1 MSLRTKLI
9 LSLVLVGILSS
20 FVSVLVSVLVST
32 SVVRDAAEQIQSLVL
47 SSVKKDIEVHYLN
60 DIIKPLADYSFSGA
74 ISPYMTNVSD
84 ELGLSQLGWGVRNA
98 YSALNQKGYHD
109 VFVVLP
115 DMRVVSKDGLANVKL
130 PSEIIEKVLSGKKK
144 TEIYMPYEYNGKNY
158 IMVAAAV
165 YDFGENV
172 IGALVG
178 FYPIDELQKMVSKI
192 KIGKTGYVTLVYG
205 TLTVAHPKAEFVGK
219 LDLSEEEGTKI
230 LAQEIT
236 SKTKG
241 TIVYTF
247 NGKQFAAFERIGNYN
262 LTAIGIIPFSE
273 ITEAAYEII
282 MSGVFAGII
291 IALGAALIAIFLT
304 DTITK
309 RINHVVEIAQK
320 VAENDLTATVD
331 EAKLGKDEIAKLG
344 HAFKLLIESFK
355 QTVGEVIKLS
365 VQVSSVSFML
375 DDLAQNSAQAAQTS
389 KETVQKTTLE
399 VQDIAAA
406 TEEANSG
413 MEEIAA
419 GAQNI
424 ARYSEKLSQSAELM
438 RENVSLVSE
447 RMQEVENSV
456 GEIRT
461 GMGESLTAIV
471 ELTKFSNQ
479 IGEIVDTI
487 SSIAEQTN
495 LLALNAAIEAA
506 RAGEAGRGFAVVADE
521 IRKLAEES
529 RQATKKIAEILSKI
543 GEQAKK
549 VEKVTTGV
557 SQKVDGYVSTVREAG
572 ESLSMLITKIEEV
585 SKMTT
590 DLAATAEEQSGATE
604 EVSAAM
610 DRVTK
615 NVQEVERDIEEM
627 AAQIASQA
635 DQINEVKTYSDELS
649 TAVSELNN
657 YVKKFKL

>member
-1 MSLRTKLI
+1 MSLRAKLI
-9 LSLVLVGILSS
+9 LSLVLVGVVSAFVS
-20 FVSVLVSVLVST
+20 VFVSVLVST
-32 SVVRDAAEQIQSLVL
+32 PIVRDASAQIQALVL
-47 SSVKKDIEVHYLN
+47 STLKKDIEVYLSE
-60 DIIKPLADYSFSGA
+60 ITKPLADYSFSGA

-84 ELGLSQLGWGVRNA
+84 DLGISQLGWGVRNA
-98 YSALNQKGYHD
+98 YSALSQKGYVD

-115 DMRVVSKDGLANVKL
+115 DQRVVSKDGLVQLKFPTDIL
-130 PSEIIEKVLSGKKK
+130 EKVFTGKTK
-144 TEIYMPYEYNGKNY
+144 TDIFMPYNYNGKSY
-158 IMVAAAV
+158 MLVIAAV
-165 YDFGENV
+165 YDFGEHV
-172 IGALVG
+172 IGALAG
-178 FYPIDELQKMVSKI
+178 LYPMEGLQKLVSNI
-192 KIGKTGYVTLVYG
+192 KIGKTGYVVLSYG
-205 TLTVAHPKAEFVGK
+205 TLVVAHPKTEFVGK
-219 LDLSEEEGTKI
+219 LDLAKEEGTKI
-230 LAQEIT
+230 LAQEIL

-241 TIVYTF
+241 TVVYNF
-247 NGKQFAAFERIGNYN
+247 QGKKFTTFERIGNYN

-273 ITEAAYEII
+273 IAEAGNKII
-282 MSGVFAGII
+282 LSGVFAGTI

-309 RINHVVEIAQK
+309 RINYVVDVAQK
-320 VAENDLTATVD
+320 VAQNDLT
-331 EAKLGKDEIAKLG
+331 ESIQEEHLGKDEISKLG

-355 QTVGEVIKLS
+355 QTVAEVMKLS
-365 VQVSSVSFML
+365 TQVSSVSFML
-375 DDLAQNSAQAAQTS
+375 DDLARNSAEAAAHS

-438 RENVSLVSE
+438 RENVSAVSNK
-447 RMQEVENSV
+447 MLEVEHSV
-456 GEIRT
+456 ADIRT
-461 GMGESLTAIV
+461 GMGESLTAII
-471 ELTKFSNQ
+471 ELTRFSNQ

-529 RQATKKIAEILSKI
+529 RQATKKIAEILGKI

-549 VEKVTTGV
+549 VEKVTTNV
-557 SQKVDGYVSTVREAG
+557 SQRVDGYVSTVKAAG
-572 ESLSMLITKIEEV
+572 ESLKLLITKIEEV

-590 DLAATAEEQSGATE
+590 DLAATAQEQSGATE

-610 DRVTK
+610 DKVTK
-615 NVQEVERDIEEM
+615 NVQEVEHDIEEM
-627 AAQIASQA
+627 AAQISNQA
-635 DQINEVKTYSDELS
+635 EQISEVKNYSDELAN
-649 TAVSELNN
+649 AVQILND
-657 YVKKFKL
+657 YIKRFKI

>member
-1 MSLRTKLI
+1 MSLRAKLI
-9 LSLVLVGILSS
+9 LSLVLVGILSA

-32 SVVRDAAEQIQSLVL
+32 SVVRDASGQIQTLVL
-47 SSVKKDIEVHYLN
+47 ESVKKDIEVYLN
-60 DIIKPLADYSFSGA
+60 EVVEPLADYSFSGA
-74 ISPYMTNVSD
+74 ISPYMTNVTD
-84 ELGLSQLGWGVRNA
+84 ELGISQLGWGVRNA
-98 YSALNQKGYHD
+98 FSALTQKGYVD

-115 DMRVVSKDGLANVKL
+115 DQRVVSKEGVMQIKL
-130 PSEIIEKVLSGKKK
+130 PTAILENIIAGKRK
-144 TEIYMPYEYNGKNY
+144 TYIYMPYEYNGKNY
-158 IMVAAAV
+158 MLVVAAV
-165 YDFGENV
+165 YDFGEQI

-178 FYPIDELQKMVSKI
+178 LYPIEGLQDMVSKI
-192 KIGKTGYVTLVYG
+192 KIGKSGYVALSYG
-205 TLTVAHPKAEFVGK
+205 TLIVAHPQKDLVGK
-219 LDLSEEEGTKI
+219 LDLSKEEGTKG
-230 LAQEIT
+230 LAQEIL

-241 TIVYTF
+241 TVVYNF
-247 NGKQFAAFERIGNYN
+247 NGKKFAAFERIGNYS

-273 ITEAAYEII
+273 ISEAANKII
-282 MSGVFAGII
+282 MSGIFAGVI
-291 IALGAALIAIFLT
+291 IALGAALVAILLT
-304 DTITK
+304 GSITK
-309 RINHVVEIAQK
+309 RIEHVVEIAQR
-320 VAENDLTATVD
+320 VADNDLTASI
-331 EAKLGKDEIAKLG
+331 EESKLGKDEIAKLG

-355 QTVGEVIKLS
+355 QTVGEVMKLS
-365 VQVSSVSFML
+365 AQVSSVSFML
-375 DDLAQNSAQAAQTS
+375 DDLAQNSAQAAMTS

-438 RENVSLVSE
+438 RENVSTVSN
-447 RMQEVENSV
+447 RMLEVEHSV
-456 GEIRT
+456 ADIRT

-471 ELTKFSNQ
+471 ELTRFSNQ

-529 RQATKKIAEILSKI
+529 RQATKKIAEILGKI

-557 SQKVDGYVSTVREAG
+557 SQRVDGYVSTVKEAG
-572 ESLSMLITKIEEV
+572 ESLKLLINKIEEV
-585 SKMTT
+585 SRMTT

-615 NVQEVERDIEEM
+615 NVQEVEHDIEEM
-627 AAQIASQA
+627 ASQIANQA
-635 DQINEVKTYSDELS
+635 EQINEVKNYSDELAQ
-649 TAVSELNN
+649 AVQVLNE
-657 YVKKFKL
+657 YIKRFKI

>member
-1 MSLRTKLI
+1 MSLRVKLI
-9 LSLVLVGILSS
+9 LSLVLVGVLSS

-32 SVVRDAAEQIQSLVL
+32 GAVQDASSQIQSLVL
-47 SSVKKDIEVHYLN
+47 QSVKKDIEVFLN
-60 DIIKPLADYSFSGA
+60 EVVKPLADYSFSGA
-74 ISPYMTNVSD
+74 ISPYMTNVND

-98 YSALNQKGYHD
+98 YSSMNQKGYAD

-115 DMRVVSKDGLANVKL
+115 DMRVVSKEGLTNQKF
-130 PSEIIEKVLSGKKK
+130 PSGVLENILSGKKK
-144 TEIYMPYEYNGKNY
+144 TDIYMPYEYNGKNY
-158 IMVAAAV
+158 MLVGAAV
-165 YDFGENV
+165 YDFGENI

-178 FYPIDELQKMVSKI
+178 LYPLDGLQKLVSSI
-192 KIGKTGYVTLVYG
+192 KIGDAGYVALTYG
-205 TLTVAHPKAEFVGK
+205 TMTVAHPKVEYVGK
-219 LDLSEEEGTKI
+219 LDLSKEEGTKQ

-241 TIVYTF
+241 TVVYTF
-247 NGKQFAAFERIGNYN
+247 NGKKFAAFERIGNYN

-273 ITEAAYEII
+273 ITQAANKII

-291 IALGAALIAIFLT
+291 IALGAALIALFLT

-309 RINHVVEIAQK
+309 RIEHVVEIAQK
-320 VAENDLTATVD
+320 VAENDLTATIE

-355 QTVGEVIKLS
+355 QTVGEVMKLS
-365 VQVSSVSFML
+365 AQVSSVSFML
-375 DDLAQNSAQAAQTS
+375 DDLAQNSAQAAQVS
-389 KETVQKTTLE
+389 KNTVQKTTLE

-424 ARYSEKLSQSAELM
+424 ARYSEKLSQSTELM
-438 RENVSLVSE
+438 RENVSLVSN
-447 RMQEVENSV
+447 RMIEVEHSV

-471 ELTKFSNQ
+471 ELTRFSNQ
-479 IGEIVDTI
+479 ISEIVDTI

-529 RQATKKIAEILSKI
+529 RQATKKIAEILGKI
-543 GEQAKK
+543 GEQARK

-557 SQKVDGYVSTVREAG
+557 SQKVDGYVTTVREAG
-572 ESLSMLITKIEEV
+572 ESLKLLIEKIEEV
-585 SKMTT
+585 SRMTT

-604 EVSAAM
+604 EVSAAI
-610 DRVTK
+610 DKVTK
-615 NVQEVERDIEEM
+615 NVQEVEHDIEEM
-627 AAQIASQA
+627 AAQIANQA
-635 DQINEVKTYSDELS
+635 EQINEVKNYSDELAH
-649 TAVSELNN
+649 AVQELNE

>member
-9 LSLVLVGILSS
+9 LSLVLIGILSS

-32 SVVRDAAEQIQSLVL
+32 SVVKDAAGQIQSLVL
-47 SSVKKDIEVHYLN
+47 SSVKKDIEVYLN
-60 DIIKPLADYSFSGA
+60 DTIKPLADYSFSGA

-115 DMRVVSKDGLANVKL
+115 DMRVVSKDGLTNVKL
-130 PSEIIEKVLSGKKK
+130 PSEIIEKILSGKKK

-158 IMVAAAV
+158 IIVTAAV
-165 YDFGENV
+165 YDFSENV

-192 KIGKTGYVTLVYG
+192 KVGKSGYVALTYG

-219 LDLSEEEGTKI
+219 LDLSKEEGTKI

-241 TIVYTF
+241 TIIYTF
-247 NGKQFAAFERIGNYN
+247 NGKKFAAFERIGNYN
-262 LTAIGIIPFSE
+262 LTAIGIIPLSE
-273 ITEAAYEII
+273 ITEAANRII
-282 MSGVFAGII
+282 MSGIFAGII
-291 IALGAALIAIFLT
+291 IALGAALIALFLT
-304 DTITK
+304 DTITN

-320 VAENDLTATVD
+320 VAENDLTATID
-331 EAKLGKDEIAKLG
+331 ETKLGKDEIAKLG

-365 VQVSSVSFML
+365 AQVSSVSFML

-424 ARYSEKLSQSAELM
+424 ARYSEKLSQSTELM
-438 RENVSLVSE
+438 RENVSMVSE

-627 AAQIASQA
+627 ATQIASQA